1 MNLCD
6 LTAAQLVELL
16 SAGQVSSAD
25 IVQACLT
32 KVDEL
37 DSRVHAWAYLD
48 PEYTRE
54 QARRADQARQ
64 AGQPLGPLHGVPV
77 GVKDIFDTHDMPT
90 EDGTVLHAGRTP
102 AQDATVVAKLRAAGA
117 IVFGKTATTE
127 LAVFTPAKT
136 TNPHDPQRTPG
147 GSSSGSAAGVAAHMV
162 PLALG
167 TQTAGSVIRPASYC
181 GICGFKPSRGL
192 ISRHRVLQQ
201 SRTLDQVG
209 VFARTVAD
217 VALLADVLIGF
228 DEHDPD
234 TRPRA
239 PPRLFA
245 TAAEAPPLT
254 PHLGFCK
261 TPLWD
266 LVAPDARAAFEE
278 LGEFLGEGV
287 NPLELPSAFGHA
299 IDSHRTVMEA
309 DIALSFGREFD
320 RGGDQLSPLLG
331 EMIQRGRSTLAVDYN
346 RALEHRALLNA
357 LLDDVFRDY
366 DALLT
371 PATTGEAPLGLAS
384 TGSPA
389 LCSIWTLCGVPTV
402 TLPLLY
408 GEHGMPIGVQL
419 VGPRHDDARLL
430 RTAHWLVKLVEE
442 SADEQV

>member
-16 SAGQVSSAD
+16 GTGQVSALD
-25 IVQACLT
+25 VVEACLK

-37 DSRVHAWAYLD
+37 ESTLQAWAYLD
-48 PEYTRE
+48 PEYARK

-64 AGQPLGPLHGVPV
+64 VGQALGPLHGVPV

-102 AQDATVVAKLRAAGA
+102 AQDATVVAKLREAGA

-127 LAVFTPAKT
+127 LAVFAPAKT
-136 TNPHDPQRTPG
+136 TNPHDPKRTPG

-181 GICGFKPSRGL
+181 GVCGFKPSRGL

-239 PPRLFA
+239 RPRLFA
-245 TAAEAPPLT
+245 TASEAPPLT

-320 RGGDQLSPLLG
+320 TGGDQLSPLLG
-331 EMIQRGRSTLAVDYN
+331 EMVQRGRSTLAVDYN

-357 LLDDVFRDY
+357 LLDEVFRDY

-371 PATTGEAPLGLAS
+371 PATTGEAPLGLES

-402 TLPLLY
+402 TLPLLH

-430 RTAHWLVKLVEE
+430 RSAHWLVKLVED

>member
-331 EMIQRGRSTLAVDYN
+331 EMIQRGLLC
-346 RALEHRALLNA
+346 RA
-357 LLDDVFRDY
+357 DFW
-366 DALLT
+366 
-371 PATTGEAPLGLAS
+371 G
-384 TGSPA
+384 
-389 LCSIWTLCGVPTV
+389 
-402 TLPLLY
+402 
-408 GEHGMPIGVQL
+408 
-419 VGPRHDDARLL
+419 
-430 RTAHWLVKLVEE
+430 
-442 SADEQV
+442 